1 MGTRNLLFVDDQN
14 DIREFINRI
23 SSSLGDEWEIE
34 IAPDGARALE
44 ILNDRKVDVLVS
56 ELALT
61 DMNAAELYKEVSRK
75 YPGVIRFILTADTD
89 RKLIMQTL
97 GYVHQYL
104 PKPCDVKAFFGV
116 MQNSVRLRE
125 ILSNEKLHARI
136 ASIKSL
142 PSPPEIYNQL
152 ISELQSDNVSMQNI
166 ANLIKK
172 DMGITAKLLQMINS
186 AYFGLKNHIESPL
199 QAVNMLGLDTVKN
212 LVLTVGTFSQFKDP
226 GVPGFSLETIYN
238 YSVNV
243 GACSRT
249 YATILGLSR
258 QGAEDSLMAGMLFDI
273 GKLIMVTNFY
283 GELKESS
290 RLAYEKSIPLFEAER
305 EVMGVNDA
313 EIGAHLLSLWGLPD
327 PILEAVALHYTPRF
341 SPCQG
346 KNVLTAVHLA
356 YAADHDQRHNI
367 VDNESSALD
376 MEYLSTLNL
385 QSKVQS
391 LRSFAAATVK

>member
-1 MGTRNLLFVDDQN
+1 MEKKNLIFVNDQN
-14 DIREFINRI
+14 DIQAFIDQI
-23 SSSLGDEWEIE
+23 SISLGDDWEVE
-34 IAPDGARALE
+34 VVNSGRQTLE
-44 ILNDRKVDVLVS
+44 ILNDRKIDLLVS
-56 ELALT
+56 ELVLP
-61 DMNAAELYKEVSRK
+61 DMSGAELFKEASEK
-75 YPGVIRFILTADTD
+75 YPGVIRFILTANTD
-89 RKLIMQTL
+89 RKLLMQTL
-97 GYVHQYL
+97 GNVHQYL
-104 PKPCDVKAFFGV
+104 PKPCDSKAFLTI
-116 MQNSVRLRE
+116 MKNSVRLRE
-125 ILSNEKLHARI
+125 ILSNEQLHARI
-136 ASIKSL
+136 AGIKSL
-142 PSPPEIYNQL
+142 PSPPHIYNQL
-152 ISELQSDNVSMQNI
+152 IKELQSDNVSMQNI

-258 QGAEDSLMAGMLFDI
+258 QGAEDALMAGMLFDI

-283 GELKESS
+283 NELQESS

-305 EVMGVNDA
+305 EVMGVSDA

-327 PILEAVALHYTPRF
+327 PILEAVALHYAPRL
-341 SPCQG
+341 SPSQN

-356 YAADHDQRHNI
+356 YATDHDQRHNI
-367 VDNESSALD
+367 LDENSSAID
-376 MEYLSTLNL
+376 MEYLSMLNL
-385 QSKVQS
+385 QGQVQS
-391 LRSFAAATVK
+391 LRSFAMATAK